1 MKHIVVLGAG
11 KSTSYL
17 IANLLQNAQAE
28 DWFVTV
34 ADLNV
39 ENAKKLVAGHQ
50 RGQAVAFDAN
60 DAATRT
66 ALIAKAQLVVNMLT
80 RPFQHLIALECLN
93 NQTHMVTASY
103 EDPRVAKLDAD
114 AHRKGL
120 LFLNEMGLDPGIDHM
135 VAMSMIQRIRNNGGY
150 VSSFRSYGGG
160 LPSPETQTNPLRYA
174 ITWNPRNVLMAGEDG
189 ALYKED
195 GKIKLLPFH
204 QVFQRTWPVEIE
216 GVGTFEAYPNR
227 DSLSY
232 KTDLGLAKEQTII
245 RGTLRYPGWSETWQ
259 HIVYLGL
266 ANEVMKVPDLH
277 DMTYRDLTEM
287 CLPQAEGKVKLE
299 HQVANHL
306 GINPTGTI
314 MHNLK
319 WLGIFSKEKIGIKAG
334 TVADVMIHLI
344 NQKLIMPPDGRD
356 MVILQH
362 EIECTYPEQQ
372 DRKEKL
378 ISTMI
383 EYGNREGTAIAKTVG
398 LPIAMAVQLILA
410 GTIPLTGCH
419 IPTHPAV
426 YEPVLA
432 DMEKYGITF
441 SEKVVPL

>member
-17 IANLLQNAQAE
+17 VANMLQNAQAN

-39 ENAKKLVAGHQ
+39 EGAKKLVAGHQ

-93 NQTHMVTASY
+93 NQSHMITASY

-160 LPSPETQTNPLRYA
+160 LPSPETKTNPLRYA

-189 ALYKED
+189 ALYKEA
-195 GKIKLLPFH
+195 GKIKMLPFH
-204 QVFQRTWPVEIE
+204 QVFQRTWTVEIE
-216 GVGTFEAYPNR
+216 GIGTLEAYPNR

-232 KTDLGLAKEQTII
+232 KNDLGLTKEQTII

-259 HIVYLGL
+259 HLIHLGL
-266 ANEVMKVPDLH
+266 TNEVMKVPDLH

-287 CLPQAEGKVKLE
+287 CLPHSEDNRRLE
-299 HQVANHL
+299 HQVANYL
-306 GINPTGTI
+306 GISPTGTI
-314 MHNLK
+314 MENLK
-319 WLGIFSKEKIGIKAG
+319 WLGIFSKEKVGIKAE
-334 TVADVMIHLI
+334 TVAEAMIHLL
-344 NQKLIMPPDGRD
+344 NRKLVMPPDGKD

-362 EIECTYPEQQ
+362 EIDCVYPGTD
-372 DRKEKL
+372 DRKEKI

-383 EYGNREGTAIAKTVG
+383 EYGTEHGTAIAKTVG
-398 LPIAMAVQLILA
+398 LPIALAAKLILT
-410 GTIPLTGCH
+410 GEIPLTGCH

-432 DMEKYGITF
+432 DMAQYGITF
-441 SEKVVPL
+441 SEKVAPL